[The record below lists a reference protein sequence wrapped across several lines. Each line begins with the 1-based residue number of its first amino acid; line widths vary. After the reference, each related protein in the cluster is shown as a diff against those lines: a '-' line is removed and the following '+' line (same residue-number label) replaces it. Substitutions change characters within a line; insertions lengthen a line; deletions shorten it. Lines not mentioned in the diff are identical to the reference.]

1 MVKNRVSHGTYPSYK
16 LKMIKYNWANQ
27 IHDIDPT
34 ITPLTL
40 IIIIPYF
47 NFLKINT
54 YIVNFVVLYNYSI
67 S

>member
-1 MVKNRVSHGTYPSYK
+1 MVKNRVSHGTYPWYK
-16 LKMIKYNWANQ
+16 LKMIKYNWVNQ

-40 IIIIPYF
+40 IIIIPY
-47 NFLKINT
+47 LKKKNT